1 MANRRVPPLT
11 DTLIKRSTAKEKNYI
26 LPDGNGLQLLVKTI
40 GSKVW
45 EVRYTLNGKPSK
57 TTIGTYPEVTL
68 AEARKKRDLYRKKI
82 YNGINPIKE
91 RQDLKQQE
99 IETIQGQFH
108 IVIKNYLSK
117 IQHSISKST
126 LEHTKR
132 RFERDILPYFSTYES
147 EKQCTFENI
156 TTSRPMKEIKHP
168 ELLKAILYVEERGA
182 IETAHRILAECNN
195 LWLYALQHGYVENNI
210 IANIDRRHALKKVP
224 KKHFPSTTDPKELK
238 RFIEFSK
245 SFTRSYIARYALQ
258 LLPYLFLRAGN
269 IRLLEW
275 SEIDFERKLLIIK
288 ANKMKVSTNGDFILP
303 LPQAVLDILNEI
315 KPLTQNSK
323 YVFSNSQDK
332 KPISD
337 NTLSKALR
345 ENGFKN
351 IITPHGFRATFSSL
365 AYENLHIHGLTH
377 NVIEACLHH
386 TESNKVAGSY
396 NYHANYVQQMTLLME
411 WWANYLTELMTK
423 K

>member
-1 MANRRVPPLT
+1 
-11 DTLIKRSTAKEKNYI
+11 
-26 LPDGNGLQLLVKTI
+26 
-40 GSKVW
+40 
-45 EVRYTLNGKPSK
+45 
-57 TTIGTYPEVTL
+57 
-68 AEARKKRDLYRKKI
+68 
-82 YNGINPIKE
+82 
-91 RQDLKQQE
+91 
-99 IETIQGQFH
+99 
-108 IVIKNYLSK
+108 
-117 IQHSISKST
+117 
-126 LEHTKR
+126 
-132 RFERDILPYFSTYES
+132 
-147 EKQCTFENI
+147 
-156 TTSRPMKEIKHP
+156 
-168 ELLKAILYVEERGA
+168 
-182 IETAHRILAECNN
+182 
-195 LWLYALQHGYVENNI
+195 
-210 IANIDRRHALKKVP
+210 
-224 KKHFPSTTDPKELK
+224 
-238 RFIEFSK
+238 
-245 SFTRSYIARYALQ
+245 
-258 LLPYLFLRAGN
+258 
-269 IRLLEW
+269 
-275 SEIDFERKLLIIK
+275 
-288 ANKMKVSTNGDFILP
+288 MKVSTNGDFILP

-365 AYENLHIHGLTH
+365 AYENSHIHGLTH